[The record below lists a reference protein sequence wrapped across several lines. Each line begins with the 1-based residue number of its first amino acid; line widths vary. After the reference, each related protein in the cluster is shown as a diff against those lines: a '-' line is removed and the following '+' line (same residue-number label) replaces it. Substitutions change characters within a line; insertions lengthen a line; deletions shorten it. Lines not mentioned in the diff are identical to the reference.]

1 MADKK
6 RQFDG
11 VGVDLIKKEK
21 PVAQEIIKAE
31 EPEQYGN
38 KGRKGHHL
46 KRINMGFTDSN
57 HAYIKAEA
65 DRQGI
70 WMSELVN
77 NIVTAHRK
85 EQEN

>member
-1 MADKK
+1 MAAKQN
-6 RQFDG
+6 RFDG
-11 VGVDLIKKEK
+11 VGIDLLKRKEPQILEVK
-21 PVAQEIIKAE
+21 PAE

-57 HAYIKAEA
+57 HVYIKAEA
-65 DRQGI
+65 ERQGI

-77 NIVTAHRK
+77 NIITSYRK
-85 EQEN
+85 EHEK